1 MIRSFVAAILAMAV
15 YPALAQDID
24 AEYGACLAHK
34 HVVSGA
40 PSTQYDAGYESCPV
54 TEKAW
59 RDGAADRA
67 QHQVEAAQRRREFLE
82 RKFQSLKTGSNR

>member
-1 MIRSFVAAILAMAV
+1 MKRLALLC
-15 YPALAQDID
+15 ALLVTPVMAQD
-24 AEYGACLAHK
+24 AEEQHGGCLAHR
-34 HVVSGA
+34 HAVSGA
-40 PSTQYDAGYESCPV
+40 PTLQYDAGYENCPA

-82 RKFQSLKTGSNR
+82 RKFQSLKTGTNR